1 MRPATTVTAVILA
14 LLQQSPPDKPTVPAR
29 AEVLVL
35 GVYHMSNPG
44 HDIFN
49 MQADDV
55 LAPKRQAEIAQVMA
69 VLKRFQPTKIAV
81 ERDPGDNSLSKDY
94 AGYLA
99 GQHELTRKEI
109 EQIRFLLDQELGPQT
124 V

>member
-14 LLQQSPPDKPTVPAR
+14 LLQQSSPDKPTVPAR

-55 LAPKRQAEIAQVMA
+55 LAPKRQAEITQVMA
-69 VLKRFQPTKIAV
+69 VLKKIQPTENSP
-81 ERDPGDNSLSKDY
+81 ERRPRRQRLSKDD
-94 AGYLA
+94 ARHPGR
-99 GQHELTRKEI
+99 QPR
-109 EQIRFLLDQELGPQT
+109 
-124 V
+124 

>member
-14 LLQQSPPDKPTVPAR
+14 LLQQSSPDKPTVPAR

-55 LAPKRQAEIAQVMA
+55 LAPKRQAEITQVMA
-69 VLKRFQPTKIAV
+69 VFKKIQPTKNAL
-81 ERDPGDNSLSKDY
+81 ERDPGDNRLSKDY
-94 AGYLA
+94 PHHLA
-99 GQHELTRKEI
+99 GEHR
-109 EQIRFLLDQELGPQT
+109 

>member
-55 LAPKRQAEIAQVMA
+55 LAPKRQAEITQVMA
-69 VLKRFQPTKIAV
+69 VLKKFQPTKISL
-81 ERDPGDNSLSKDY
+81 ERNPRHNRLSNDY
-94 AGYLA
+94 THYLA
-99 GQHELTRKEI
+99 RKH
-109 EQIRFLLDQELGPQT
+109 RVPRN
-124 V
+124 